1 MAKSTSTKRHSAAR
15 QALAQTVAAPSI
27 FAALFLT
34 TPPGLEVEPGYYD
47 PELQV
52 YVSEKTGQPAYVGL
66 GADERT
72 RIADTTGSRCSIT
85 TMTGQRTSPDDHNDS
100 VQDDFD

>member
-1 MAKSTSTKRHSAAR
+1 MKSPATKRDSAVR

-34 TPPGLEVEPGYYD
+34 NPPGLEIEPGYYD
-47 PELQV
+47 SQLQV
-52 YVSEKTGQPAYVGL
+52 YVSQKTGRPAYVGL
-66 GADERT
+66 GPDERM
-72 RIADTTGSRCSIT
+72 RLADTTGSRCSIT